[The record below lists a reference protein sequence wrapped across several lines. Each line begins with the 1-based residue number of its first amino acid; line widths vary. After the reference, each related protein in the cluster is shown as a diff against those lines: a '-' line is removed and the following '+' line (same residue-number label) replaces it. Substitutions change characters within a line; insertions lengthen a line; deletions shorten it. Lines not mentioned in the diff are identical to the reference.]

1 MFHFLRSRKKFQV
14 TVIGIAVC
22 TEQKPDPP
30 FQTNESSKGR
40 N

>member
-14 TVIGIAVC
+14 IRIAVC

-30 FQTNESSKGR
+30 FQANKDSKGR